1 MIMEIAKVSLIQVL
15 IQVIMIHG
23 LQMREVLMT
32 ILLPLVESDMMIH
45 GQLKVVVDLMIH
57 GQLKVV
63 MVDLRILGQ
72 LKVVVDLTI
81 HGQLK
86 VVVDL
91 MIHGHNKVVV
101 DLTTLGPQE
110 VEMIGLTP
118 FQVEEVWIQDLDF
131 RMTSTI
137 NGAQLPPTLVG
148 QVSVVERRKM
158 SVLIILG
165 SLVFVQQVDTDVKD
179 RKIKDLEMPVEITS
193 WMTQ

>member
-1 MIMEIAKVSLIQVL
+1 
-15 IQVIMIHG
+15 
-23 LQMREVLMT
+23 
-32 ILLPLVESDMMIH
+32 
-45 GQLKVVVDLMIH
+45 
-57 GQLKVV
+57 
-63 MVDLRILGQ
+63 
-72 LKVVVDLTI
+72 
-81 HGQLK
+81 
-86 VVVDL
+86 
-91 MIHGHNKVVV
+91 
-101 DLTTLGPQE
+101 
-110 VEMIGLTP
+110 MIGLTP